1 MKILK
6 SFSKTEIS
14 TLLILYFNLLLL
26 AYIKLY
32 KNGFHWLVYNVLW
45 LLLPS
50 FTHCPLLT
58 SLSISFTF
66 PKSPLSIFIVSTT
79 LKLSSYNL
87 FSSKK
92 TKQMPLRL
100 KKASLRVGGDLHLYR
115 HRMLMSG
122 TLESSIQVSKINV
135 KLLSLGP

>member
-1 MKILK
+1 MDFTDMFTMYL
-6 SFSKTEIS
+6 
-14 TLLILYFNLLLL
+14 
-26 AYIKLY
+26 
-32 KNGFHWLVYNVLW
+32 

-50 FTHCPLLT
+50 FTHCPLLS

-66 PKSPLSIFIVSTT
+66 PNSPLSIFIVSTT

-100 KKASLRVGGDLHLYR
+100 KKASLRVGGDLYR
-115 HRMLMSG
+115 HLMLMSR
-122 TLESSIQVSKINV
+122 TLESSIQLVR
-135 KLLSLGP
+135 